1 MKSRLPILLVFLSF
15 SIAYPASL
23 KPSDKDLTL
32 FQNTIDC
39 VFSDSFSQAERLVSS
54 YSDTIPGQPL
64 YHLLYASILH
74 SRMMDSEDY
83 SRETDFMTNIDKAVE
98 GLEKWIKLNPSDA
111 WGYFLQGTAY
121 GYKTIWQGQ
130 KGSWL
135 KSMLTG
141 LKAKGRFFDALEI
154 DPHLYDC
161 YTGIGSYHYWSS
173 VKLRSIFPFLS
184 DNRDEGLSEL
194 RLAADSSLISSKAA
208 YTAYG
213 WALLNEKKFQ
223 EATKVAEHL
232 KEITDGGRSSLWLM
246 AAVHW
251 NWDDIR
257 KAIEDYGL
265 LTESLTRA
273 GEQNYYNLIF
283 CRYRRGNA
291 YYILKNYNAA
301 EAEFRILLSYDPPI
315 SVRIR
320 HKKTY
325 EKTEEAL
332 EKIAAKKQSEALP
345 SDNSNR

>member
-1 MKSRLPILLVFLSF
+1 MISRLATLLVLLSF
-15 SIAYPASL
+15 SAAYPASL

-32 FQNTIDC
+32 FQSTIDC
-39 VFSDSFSQAERLVSS
+39 VFADSFSRAEQLVAS
-54 YSDTIPGQPL
+54 YNDTIPGQPI

-83 SRETDFMTNIDKAVE
+83 SHETDFMNNVDKAIE
-98 GLEKWIKLNPSDA
+98 GFEKWIELNPRDA

-130 KGSWL
+130 KGSWF

-154 DPHLYDC
+154 DPHLYDS

-194 RLAADSSLISSKAA
+194 RLAADSSLISGKAA
-208 YTAYG
+208 YAAYG

-232 KEITDGGRSSLWLM
+232 KEITDGGRGSLWLM

-251 NWDDIR
+251 NWGNIR

-265 LTESLTRA
+265 LTESLARA
-273 GEQNYYNLIF
+273 GDQNDYNLIF
-283 CRYRRGNA
+283 CRYRRGTA
-291 YYILKNYNAA
+291 YYALKNYNAA
-301 EAEFRILLSYDPPI
+301 EAEFRILLSYDPPK
-315 SVRIR
+315 SVRAR

-325 EKTEEAL
+325 EKTAEAL
-332 EKIAAKKQSEALP
+332 EKIAQRK
-345 SDNSNR
+345 NSPDKP